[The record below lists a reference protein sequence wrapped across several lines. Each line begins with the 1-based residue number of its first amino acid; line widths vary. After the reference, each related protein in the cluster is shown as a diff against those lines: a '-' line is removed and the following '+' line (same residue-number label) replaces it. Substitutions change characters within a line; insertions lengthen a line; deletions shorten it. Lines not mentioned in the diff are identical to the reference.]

1 MRQFI
6 ILLSVLTILF
16 SFGFSNLSYGQ
27 GVQTSGG
34 VDVEGSWYL
43 GEGLK
48 KGDYFEY
55 SLCQLDLHDCAPID
69 LKFWIRVE
77 IPNGS
82 ETLWDTE
89 VVIADGN
96 KILKGSMGLG
106 QNAPEPITFDDN
118 LFDYAIAF
126 KS

>member
-6 ILLSVLTILF
+6 ILLSVFTILF

-69 LKFWIRVE
+69 LKFWIRGE

-89 VVIADGN
+89 VVITDCN
-96 KILKGSMGLG
+96 K
-106 QNAPEPITFDDN
+106 AP
-118 LFDYAIAF
+118 
-126 KS
+126 